1 MSIYA
6 RVRAVEREI
15 DLINHQIDMKIIIGR
30 SYQRDASKHKML
42 IAELKRLKQARDN
55 AWFSKMGRFA
65 GAVSSFM
72 L

>member
-1 MSIYA
+1 M
-6 RVRAVEREI
+6 EREI

-30 SYQRDASKHKML
+30 PYQRDAQKHKML
-42 IAELKRLKQARDN
+42 IAQLKELKKVRYN
-55 AWFSKMGRFA
+55 AWFSRMGRFA

>member
-30 SYQRDASKHKML
+30 SYQRDAQKHKVL
-42 IAELKRLKQARDN
+42 RAELKELKKMRDN
-55 AWFSKMGRFA
+55 AWFSRMGRMA
-65 GAVSSFM
+65 SMVSSFM